1 MFRHRGLTFLVWDGI
16 LPLVVATV
24 PSLLLRRRGALEALG
39 ALAVLF
45 VPMIAALLR
54 CGVGSRQLRVTIGAV
69 SLRRHFGLAVAIILL
84 LFFEITANL
93 IRCVPDIPRE
103 AWGIAAGLY
112 AAYLVV
118 IWATFRPPA
127 TVAENP
133 FMAYRE

>member
-1 MFRHRGLTFLVWDGI
+1 MFRYRGLTFLVWDGI

-45 VPMIAALLR
+45 VPMIAALIR
-54 CGVGSRQLRVTIGAV
+54 CCVGSRQLRATIGAV
-69 SLRRHFGLAVAIILL
+69 SLRRQFGLAVAIILL
-84 LFFEITANL
+84 LFFEIAANL

-103 AWGIAAGLY
+103 AWSIAASLY

-127 TVAENP
+127 SVAENP
-133 FMAYRE
+133 FMAYSD